1 MELLEREAATQK
13 PVKIPGPDHPIT
25 IFPTAGRVVV
35 TVGGRIV
42 AESHEAL
49 TLTEASY
56 PPVQYIPRRDID
68 MKQFHHTLMTSYC
81 PFKGE
86 ASYYS
91 IEAGG
96 EKSVNAAWSYEEAYD
111 SVSAING
118 YLAFYADRVD
128 TIEILDN

>member
-1 MELLEREAATQK
+1 MELLEREAVAQK

-25 IFPTAGRVVV
+25 IFPTVGRVVV
-35 TVGGRIV
+35 TVGGRII
-42 AESHEAL
+42 AESRKAL

-56 PPVQYIPRRDID
+56 PPMFYLPRHDVD
-68 MKQFHHTLMTSYC
+68 MKQLHVTLMSSYC

-91 IEAGG
+91 IAAGG
-96 EKSVNAAWSYEEAYD
+96 EKSINAAWSYEDAYD
-111 SVSAING
+111 SVRVING

-128 TIEILDN
+128 SIDLLEI